1 MFDDE
6 LPPYTEESPP
16 QPVQPTAPP
25 TKVPTAFPMEVN
37 PVSVPL
43 PDDSGL
49 NLAGHA
55 KLMTQLLEEMKR
67 LDAGSKKSDVK
78 KAYKKA
84 HDAILSGLNNI
95 TTQLDEREE
104 LNERKGPDPAVL
116 QDRRLWV
123 LERMRA
129 REWTFAE
136 AENYLQSKY
145 GPSAAI
151 SEEEK
156 ILFGGNQDSEKEA
169 GDQLISSLFKAFQNP
184 ERKKNE
190 EILPLPD
197 PSYDNCK
204 RWKGLIENATLSGD
218 FTLEPVAMVCDA
230 QGD

>member
-1 MFDDE
+1 
-6 LPPYTEESPP
+6 
-16 QPVQPTAPP
+16 
-25 TKVPTAFPMEVN
+25 MEVD
-37 PVSVPL
+37 PVSVLL

-49 NLAGHA
+49 NLEGHA

-67 LDAGSKKSDVK
+67 LDPGSKKSDIK
-78 KAYKKA
+78 MAYKKA
-84 HDAILSGLNNI
+84 HDAIVNGLNNI
-95 TTQLDEREE
+95 ATQLDEMEA
-104 LNERKGPDPAVL
+104 LNDRKGPNSAVL
-116 QDRRLWV
+116 QGRRLWV

-129 REWTFAE
+129 GEWTFAE
-136 AENYLQSKY
+136 ADNYLQSKY
-145 GPSAAI
+145 GLSAAI

-156 ILFGGNQDSEKEA
+156 IRFGGNQGSEKEA

-190 EILPLPD
+190 EILPPPD

-204 RWKGLIENATLSGD
+204 RWKGLIENVTLSGD